1 MEGNAVVDNYRP
13 PQGLNERAV
22 YHHDVNIELAL
33 AAPCTDLGLG
43 ENCSISEDLCC
54 PGTSCQEVVWGDY
67 WVRRPVVDLRCAVFV
82 LKIEPSK
89 VCFTEYVDQDLL

>member
-13 PQGLNERAV
+13 PQGLNERTV

-67 WVRRPVVDLRCAVFV
+67 YYSDSSDYGWTDIEEGPHCVRDGW
-82 LKIEPSK
+82 
-89 VCFTEYVDQDLL
+89 